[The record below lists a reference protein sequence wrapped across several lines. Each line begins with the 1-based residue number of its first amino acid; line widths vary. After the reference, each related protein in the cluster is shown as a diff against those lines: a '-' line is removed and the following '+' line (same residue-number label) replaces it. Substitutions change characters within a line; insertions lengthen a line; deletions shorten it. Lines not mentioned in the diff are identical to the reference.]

1 METAQHPTTD
11 LMLGS
16 PFLTWP
22 FPTIVPVVPLQ
33 PLPSIVVATAKL
45 TALHWPNP
53 APKRSQRTSI
63 QLFLLWTQSRIPR
76 FRFRS
81 TRRLCDGIPSSFLGI
96 GSPDQDGPGYFWSRS
111 HDITNRLMTI
121 RGKTLGH
128 TDGAAQD

>member
-63 QLFLLWTQSRIPR
+63 QLFCCGRRVVFHASAFVRLAACATV
-76 FRFRS
+76 FRRRS
-81 TRRLCDGIPSSFLGI
+81 WALAVQTKTARATS
-96 GSPDQDGPGYFWSRS
+96 GPEV
-111 HDITNRLMTI
+111 MTSQI
-121 RGKTLGH
+121 
-128 TDGAAQD
+128 D